1 MSNIL
6 GIILKLMYDFI
17 GNYAWAIIA
26 FTIFVKTAMLPLT
39 IAQNKSMDG
48 MNEIQPKLK
57 EIQEKYK
64 GNPEKL
70 NALTMEL
77 YKEHNVN
84 PLMGCLPLLI
94 QMPIIFALFNVLRNP
109 VKYVFTTEAAFAA
122 TDQAFFWLKNMTVP
136 DVIIVGGIVFPFIL
150 PCLAAISTYF
160 DTKFM
165 QGKQAEKTAKEKEKA
180 EKNGKP
186 QPQRPPSQ
194 METTNKVMLYM
205 MPIMILIWGIKFP
218 AGLSLYWAVSNIY
231 SIIQR
236 RIFHALHQNKEKSK
250 EAVR

>member
-6 GIILKLMYDFI
+6 GMILKLIYEI
-17 GNYAWAIIA
+17 VGNYAWAIIL
-26 FTIFVKTAMLPLT
+26 FTILVKTAMLPLT

-57 EIQEKYK
+57 ELQEKYK

-84 PLMGCLPLLI
+84 PMMGCLPLLI
-94 QMPIIFALFNVLRNP
+94 QLPIIFALFSVLRDP
-109 VKYVFTTEAAFAA
+109 VKYVFQTEAAFEAA
-122 TDQAFFWLKNMTVP
+122 NQTFFWLKNMSDP
-136 DVIIVGGIVFPFIL
+136 DVIVVAGIALPFVL
-150 PCLAAISTYF
+150 PFLAAISTYF

-165 QGKQAEKTAKEKEKA
+165 QGKQEEKKEKEKKEA
-180 EKNGKP
+180 AKNGKHMP
-186 QPQRPPSQ
+186 EKPPSS

-205 MPIMILIWGIKFP
+205 MPLMILWWGVKFP
-218 AGLSLYWAVSNIY
+218 AGLSLYWAASNIY
-231 SIIQR
+231 SIAQR
-236 RIFHALHQNKEKSK
+236 RIFHALNEKKIKAKE
-250 EAVR
+250 ER